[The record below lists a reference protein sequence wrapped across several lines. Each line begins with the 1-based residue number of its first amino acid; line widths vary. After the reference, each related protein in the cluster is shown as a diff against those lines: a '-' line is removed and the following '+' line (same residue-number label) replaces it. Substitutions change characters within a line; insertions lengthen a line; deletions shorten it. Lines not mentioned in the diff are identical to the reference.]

1 MPVCP
6 GCSKETQA
14 EWRFCRSC
22 GHALASDASPGL
34 TTVDE
39 FVASG
44 VPPALAT
51 VDEFV
56 ASEVIARRI
65 PSNELPGLLNK
76 SLEVQEGQSALLF
89 LNGRHDTTLP
99 PGKHSLGNV
108 LTGRGRDASVVLFRT
123 ADVAINL
130 SLPGLLTADPLPL
143 TVDLRLTV
151 KIDQPLFLWTNLA
164 SGADAYTDGN
174 LTGSLYPLVEEVCE
188 HFFKSRPVRDLEQGS
203 AIGRELQFAL
213 ASHLDQQLSRWG
225 VRLVSVQGVN
235 VGCAAWDEITRSRTQ
250 YFVTAS
256 EEWTDL
262 EGRKRLF
269 DVRQES
275 ELQTMAQETAEV
287 AGVEKRV
294 SLWAR
299 MRQAI
304 QSNARGEIQSQSEME
319 DLVRQADKDR
329 LLKDSERADLMRSL
343 SEVGDDHQ
351 KTREFALRRVESE
364 GEFELQKLGIWHRFG
379 LEQERLTLE
388 TNQARQEMEGRWEMD
403 LRRLDLD
410 IEKKRRQEAFRR
422 EQEDASREASSQ
434 SRIRDAQTTATVDD
448 YEREQDRADIGMAMD
463 IFDRFKREK
472 LEREWLQRLHTLEA
486 EERRLAMDLDAE
498 TQRLEL
504 RLREKR
510 DQHVQDLERIQTL
523 SGVSIETLIAVSES
537 DQSQLLAQ
545 LARTR
550 SLAGCSTEQILAMQ
564 VAENPKMA
572 DALKELL
579 IATAASGQSEQY
591 ERLVTQLKD
600 SATTSRE
607 DYQQNIVVMQQMF
620 DKALDTMKDTAVAF
634 SGASV
639 SSPVQQPDL
648 QAQTG
653 PDGTITVCFSD
664 IEGSTDITDRLGDE
678 LAQELLH
685 THNDIIRRI
694 LRAHNGFEVKS
705 MGDGFMLAFAEAANG
720 VQCSI
725 DIQRALAAYNAEH
738 PDEPLRV
745 RIGLHTGEAIRE
757 SQDYFGRNVILAS
770 RISSKAQG
778 GEILVSSLVKEL
790 TQSSGDIRFGDGRE
804 VELKGLSGLTQ
815 IHLVEWS

>member
-14 EWRFCRSC
+14 EWRFCRNC
-22 GHALASDASPGL
+22 GQVLAS
-34 TTVDE
+34 E
-39 FVASG
+39 
-44 VPPALAT
+44 VPPAPVT

-76 SLEVQEGQSALLF
+76 SLEIQEGQSALLF

-108 LTGRGRDASVVLFRT
+108 FTGRGGDASVVLFRT

-130 SLPGLLTADPLPL
+130 SLTGLLTADPLPL

-164 SGADAYTDGN
+164 AGADAYTDAN
-174 LTGSLYPLVEEVCE
+174 LTGSLYPLAEEGCE
-188 HFFKSRPVRDLEQGS
+188 IFFRSRPIRHLEQGG
-203 AIGRELQFAL
+203 AIGEELQLAL
-213 ASHLDQQLSRWG
+213 ASHMDQQLSRWG
-225 VRLVSVQGVN
+225 VRLVSVKGVN
-235 VGCAAWDEITRSRTQ
+235 VGCEAWDEITQSRTQ

-304 QSNARGEIQSQSEME
+304 QSNARNEIHSQGEME
-319 DLVRQADKDR
+319 NLMRQADKDG
-329 LLKDSERADLMRSL
+329 LLKNSERDDLMRSL
-343 SEVGDDHQ
+343 SDAGDDHR
-351 KTREFALRRVESE
+351 KARDFALRRVESE
-364 GEFELQKLGIWHRFG
+364 GEFELQKLDLWHRFG
-379 LEQERLTLE
+379 LEQERLTFE
-388 TNQARQEMEGRWEMD
+388 TTAARDEMESRREMD

-410 IEKKRRQEAFRR
+410 IEKDRRYAAFRR
-422 EQEDASREASSQ
+422 EQEAADQQAADAAVLGGANTASTVAGLELAEDDALVRAALGWRAQYQSQ
-434 SRIRDAQTTATVDD
+434 KRDD
-448 YEREQDRADIGMAMD
+448 ERE
-463 IFDRFKREK
+463 K
-472 LEREWLQRLHTLEA
+472 QRTLLEA

-504 RLREKR
+504 RLRERR
-510 DQHVQDLERIQTL
+510 DQHGQELERIQTL
-523 SGVSIETLIAVSES
+523 SGVSIETLIAVSGSE
-537 DQSQLLAQ
+537 QSQLLAQ

-550 SLAGCSTEQILAMQ
+550 SLAGCTTQQILAMQ
-564 VAENPKMA
+564 AAENPQVA
-572 DALKELL
+572 GALKELL
-579 IATAASGQSEQY
+579 TTTAASGQLEQY

-607 DYQQNIVVMQQMF
+607 DYQQNMVVMQQMF

-639 SSPVQQPDL
+639 PGPAQQPDL

-653 PDGTITVCFSD
+653 PDGTITVFFSD
-664 IEGSTDITDRLGDE
+664 IEGSTAITDRLGDE
-678 LAQELLH
+678 RAQELLH

-705 MGDGFMLAFAEAANG
+705 MGDGFMLAFAEAGNG

-738 PDEPLRV
+738 PDEPLKV
-745 RIGLHTGEAIRE
+745 RIGLHTGEAIHE

-770 RISSKAQG
+770 RISSKAKG

-790 TQSSGDIRFGDGRE
+790 TQSSGGIRFGDGRE

-815 IHLVEWS
+815 VHLVEWS